1 MKRLDLSF
9 EIEKIATSGDL
20 VAIGTSKGTIT
31 ILTLS
36 TFEIIA
42 KWTAHKNQP
51 ITGLEFNSSELLF
64 SSGHLAGTNLI
75 LWNLHLH
82 QTGKSQKIKY
92 LPVKKNRSN
101 FFMKTSIHVIFSR

>member
-1 MKRLDLSF
+1 MTHKCFSDEWRCLKRLDLGF

-82 QTGKSQKIKY
+82 QTG
-92 LPVKKNRSN
+92 
-101 FFMKTSIHVIFSR
+101 MSINLTHFIITI

>member
-82 QTGKSQKIKY
+82 QTGMY
-92 LPVKKNRSN
+92 PHND
-101 FFMKTSIHVIFSR
+101 FSRRLPRKTRFLAVRMLNML

>member
-82 QTGKSQKIKY
+82 QTGKSQKNQY
-92 LPVKKNRSN
+92 LPVKKFGQ
-101 FFMKTSIHVIFSR
+101 FFL